1 MRINRKF
8 RANPI
13 SPPIYLLENKTKM
26 QQDFTLSAY
35 DYELPKENIAQF
47 PVDQRDNSRLMVI
60 NHRTGVRDHRRFSDI
75 CDLIPPGDL
84 LVVNDTR
91 VFPARLR
98 GHKGTGGKIEIFLL
112 AFPAILADRPDQ
124 ATTQSSTK
132 QAEAEALIKASK
144 RPKPGEEIRIS
155 KDLSCRVTELLDG
168 GKAKI
173 LLDFNREREL
183 SEILSDCGQV
193 PLPPYIERSKGSTPQ
208 DLQRY
213 QTIYANQPG
222 AVAAPTAGLH
232 FSEEL
237 LGKLSGQGIELAKIT
252 LHVGYGTFAPVRHE
266 AIRDH
271 QIHEEYIH
279 ISDGTARQINRVRQ
293 EGGKVWAVGTTTV
306 RALEFAADSEGQIQE
321 TDGWCD
327 LYIIPGYRFKVVNR
341 LITNFHL
348 PQSSLLFLVSA
359 FCGREFL
366 LESYREAIATGYRF
380 YSYGDAMA
388 LIEAQ

>member
-1 MRINRKF
+1 
-8 RANPI
+8 
-13 SPPIYLLENKTKM
+13 M
-26 QQDFTLSAY
+26 QQDFTLTAY
-35 DYELPKENIAQF
+35 DYDLPKENIAQF
-47 PVDQRDNSRLMVI
+47 PADQRDNSKLMVL
-60 NHRTGVRDHRRFSDI
+60 NHQTGTRDHRRFSDI
-75 CDLIPPGDL
+75 CDLMAPGDL

-91 VFPARLR
+91 VFPARLQGR
-98 GHKGTGGKIEIFLL
+98 KATGGKIEIFLL
-112 AFPAILADRPDQ
+112 AFPAILTDQSAPDKL
-124 ATTQSSTK
+124 K
-132 QAEAEALIKASK
+132 QANAEALIKASK
-144 RPKPGEEIRIS
+144 RPRPGDVVTLSE
-155 KDLSCRVTELLDG
+155 DLSCCVTELLEG
-168 GKAKI
+168 GKARI
-173 LLDFNREREL
+173 LLTFNGHREL

-193 PLPPYIERSKGSTPQ
+193 PLPPYIERTQGSTPVDQ
-208 DLQRY
+208 KRY
-213 QTIYANQPG
+213 QTVYADQPG

-237 LGKLSGQGIELAKIT
+237 VKKLAHQGVELAKIT

-279 ISDGTARQINRVRQ
+279 ISETTAQHINRVHR

-306 RALEFAADSEGQIQE
+306 RALEFAADELGQVHE

-327 LYIIPGYRFKVVNR
+327 LYIVPGFQFKVVNR

-366 LESYREAIATGYRF
+366 LDSYKEAIAQGYRF
-380 YSYGDAMA
+380 YSYGDAMV
-388 LIEAQ
+388 IID